1 MRRWLSAVGAVEP
14 QARPCKTVTSRAE
27 HAGPNKSNRSNG
39 STGLTVHLDVSCHVM
54 SFLSLVG
61 SEVWGQL
68 LQVGDLEAVQEA
80 HLDVALL
87 QLYAKAE

>member
-1 MRRWLSAVGAVEP
+1 
-14 QARPCKTVTSRAE
+14 
-27 HAGPNKSNRSNG
+27 
-39 STGLTVHLDVSCHVM
+39 M

-80 HLDVALL
+80 HLDVALV
-87 QLYAKAE
+87 QLYTKAE